1 MSAISL
7 IIISVVGTGIS
18 SISVQLLFLRE
29 FLSQFQG
36 NEITISLV
44 LFCWLIIS
52 GFGSLTSKFVNARS
66 VTFYS
71 AIALITAI
79 FPLIQIVAIRILREI
94 FFVHGKSPGFYSTF
108 FFILALSTPYAFLI
122 GFLLPYSLSTIRS
135 IGGKITSGGLY
146 ITDNIGDITGG
157 VLFSFILVYFFTPF
171 KIIALTAVVL
181 IIVSLMLIVHE
192 KKLAPLLLSTPIVIL
207 FFIITINTNFELST
221 LFRQYSAD
229 IVNYTESPYGRIIV
243 TKENEEYTLWESGTP
258 IYSSF
263 DITNAEE
270 KVHYPLCQLD
280 SIENV
285 LLVSGGIG
293 ETFDEI
299 LKYSPHGID
308 YVELDPALIE
318 TATLTGLLH
327 AGKKVN
333 VILEDGRQYITNS
346 KKKYSAII
354 LDLPE
359 PDTFQLNRFYT
370 TEFFSRA
377 KSILRKEGILSFS
390 LDANP
395 NYLSDIRI
403 KKLSSIYN
411 TVSEHFQN
419 VLLIPGE
426 EIYFL
431 ASNKNLT
438 ADIPLEL
445 KKHSIPTS
453 YIDGFYHGNITEE
466 RVKFINDVINK
477 HEPKNS
483 DFEPRVINIMFKEW
497 FKKHGTSPNWFIA
510 ALLSVLVLYLS
521 LMKKEEFILFSTGF
535 VSMGVEMLLLFS
547 FQIVYGYLY
556 LKIGAIITS
565 LLLGLLPGAII
576 GNIYKRRGKPVLI
589 CAEAGMILL
598 LTMYLMW
605 TYVSQ
610 GIIQEFVFLIYG
622 FTFSLF
628 CGIQFPVAAEKIGEY
643 KSPASLLFSADLIG
657 AAFGTLLVG
666 VLLIPFLGIHAAV
679 IALILIKATSTALL
693 LLGR

>member
-1 MSAISL
+1 VIS
-7 IIISVVGTGIS
+7 
-18 SISVQLLFLRE
+18 
-29 FLSQFQG
+29 QG
-36 NEITISLV
+36 
-44 LFCWLIIS
+44 
-52 GFGSLTSKFVNARS
+52 GY
-66 VTFYS
+66 YS
-71 AIALITAI
+71 A
-79 FPLIQIVAIRILREI
+79 
-94 FFVHGKSPGFYSTF
+94 
-108 FFILALSTPYAFLI
+108 
-122 GFLLPYSLSTIRS
+122 
-135 IGGKITSGGLY
+135 
-146 ITDNIGDITGG
+146 
-157 VLFSFILVYFFTPF
+157 LFSCIFS
-171 KIIALTAVVL
+171 A
-181 IIVSLMLIVHE
+181 
-192 KKLAPLLLSTPIVIL
+192 
-207 FFIITINTNFELST
+207 ITINTNFELST

-243 TKENEEYTLWESGTP
+243 TKENEAYTLWESGTP

-263 DITNAEE
+263 DITSVEE

-280 SIENV
+280 SVI
-285 LLVSGGIG
+285 
-293 ETFDEI
+293 
-299 LKYSPHGID
+299 KYSPQIID

-318 TATLTGLLH
+318 TATRAGLLH
-327 AGKKVN
+327 VGKKVN
-333 VILEDGRQYITNS
+333 IIFEDGRRYITNS

-370 TEFFSRA
+370 TEFFARS
-377 KSILRKEGILSFS
+377 KKILTKEGILSFS

-395 NYLSDIRI
+395 NYLSDVRI

-431 ASNKNLT
+431 ARIYFLASDGNLT

-453 YIDGFYHGNITEE
+453 YIAGFYHGNITEE
-466 RVKFINDVINK
+466 RVKFIHDFINK

-483 DFEPRVINIMFKEW
+483 DFEPRHIMFKEW

-510 ALLSVLVLYLS
+510 ALLSVLALYLS

-535 VSMGVEMLLLFS
+535 ASMGVEMLLLFS
-547 FQIVYGYLY
+547 FQILFGYLY

-565 LLLGLLPGAII
+565 LLLGLLPGAMI
-576 GNIYKRRGKPVLI
+576 GNRYKKRGKPILI
-589 CAEAGMILL
+589 WAEIGMISLL
-598 LTMYLMW
+598 ILYLVW
-605 TYVSQ
+605 TLVSQ

-628 CGIQFPVAAEKIGEY
+628 CGMQFPVAAEKIGEH

-657 AAFGTLLVG
+657 AAFGTLLIG
-666 VLLIPFLGIHAAV
+666 VLLIPFLGIREVKIQIYCSLAPL
-679 IALILIKATSTALL
+679 ALYW
-693 LLGR
+693 